1 MKKIVLSFTVL
12 IAVFKLHSQVSFESQ
27 TSGTLQDLEAI
38 DIRQITGSTYELWT
52 TGTGGTILQSS
63 DLGVNWA
70 AQTSGVTATL
80 HDVSFITSSD
90 GWACGSVG
98 TILATQNGGTTW
110 GVQAQGAPASLYS
123 VYFHSI
129 LSGMAMGMQAYAST
143 TDGGSSWNPT
153 MTSYDITSVDFVSTT
168 VGFAC
173 GGSGSIYKTV
183 NGGTSWS
190 LLTSG
195 TTASLEDIHFI
206 SATEG
211 WASGYSG
218 VILHTT
224 DAGTTW
230 TLQPNSLTSVVAAV
244 KFFDDQNGWACGYS
258 GVIYQTRDGGT
269 TWTAHT
275 SGFTGTTGYLRDLI
289 LISDVEGIAVGE
301 NGIIIHF
308 EDLTDYSGIEENET
322 INFGLYPNPATSTL
336 SIETDAIIET
346 ISIFKITGELVQTET
361 SKSFSV
367 AALPSG
373 IYLMELNM
381 GNGIQ
386 TKRFIKE

>member
-1 MKKIVLSFTVL
+1 MKKILLSLTVLSA
-12 IAVFKLHSQVSFESQ
+12 IFKLNGQVAFVSQ
-27 TSGTLQDLEAI
+27 TTGTTQDLEAI
-38 DIRQITGSTYELWT
+38 DIRQITGTTYELWT
-52 TGTGGTILQSS
+52 VGTGGTILQSS
-63 DLGVNWA
+63 DLGSNWA
-70 AQTSGVTATL
+70 PQTSGVTATL
-80 HDVSFITSSD
+80 HDVTFVTSTD
-90 GWACGSVG
+90 GWACGSTG

-110 GVQAQGAPASLYS
+110 GVQAQGAPATLYS

-129 LSGMAMGMQAYAST
+129 TSGMAMGMQAYAST

-153 MTSYDITSVDFVSTT
+153 MNSYNITSVDFVSANI
-168 VGFAC
+168 GFAC
-173 GGSGSIYKTV
+173 GGSGSIYKTT
-183 NGGTSWS
+183 NGGTTWN

-206 SATEG
+206 STTEG

-244 KFFDDQNGWACGYS
+244 KFFDNQNGWACGYS
-258 GVIYQTRDGGT
+258 GVIYHTRDGGT

-275 SGFTGTTGYLRDLI
+275 SGFTGTTKYLRDLI
-289 LISDVEGIAVGE
+289 LISEVEGIAVGE
-301 NGIIIHF
+301 DGTIIHF
-308 EDLTDYSGIEENET
+308 EDNTDYSGVEENNA
-322 INFGLYPNPATSTL
+322 INFGLYPNPTKADL
-336 SIETDAIIET
+336 SIVTDLEIES
-346 ISIFKITGELVQTET
+346 ISVFNVTGELVQQET

-373 IYLMELNM
+373 IYMLQFNT

-386 TKRFIKE
+386 TKRFVKE